1 MKKIIFSGLIITI
14 CSYCYSQALYTDI
27 APNDRRDIL
36 FDNFEDNSSNWYTG
50 DNGKTRAT
58 IRSGYY
64 NVESLVDQPRVVYK
78 DISINTSG
86 DWEIETSIQYIS
98 GQDNNMNALE
108 WSWVD
113 GDNNYSLGM
122 SGNGYYVIK
131 KIENG
136 KWTVI
141 LDWKKS
147 LIRQDE
153 YNKLTV
159 RKIENTYYFFVNEN
173 LIHQMPYEPVRC
185 NKLGIQVNDKSS
197 IKVDFFRASQI
208 LYKSPII
215 TWIDPSNNSANSSS
229 DEYLLK
235 AKITSG
241 TEISEFTLLNNGF
254 PVKVSKDDLVKIG
267 KEYFFQKK
275 VLLSQG
281 GNKIVLNTSNSQG
294 NAISN
299 PIMVMYGNEI
309 KTVQGS
315 ISKQEDVI
323 SNLGTSD
330 IDENIPQNPINPK
343 RFALIIGNEDYT
355 SYQRNLSSEANVAYA
370 INDATAFKIYAQKI
384 LGVEDRNIFF
394 LTNATAG
401 AMNQKIEL
409 ITRIASKLNGSAELF
424 FYYAGHGFPD
434 ENTKIPYLI
443 PVDVSILNINQGI
456 KLSDLYQKLNG
467 CGAKRVFVFLDACF
481 SGGGREGGLINSRGV
496 KVRPKE
502 EDAIGNLVVFAASS
516 GEQTSLPY
524 KEKRHGMFTYF
535 LLKKLKESKGDL
547 SYGELAKYIQEN
559 VSIES
564 LRTNYQEQDPQI
576 KTSSTLQ
583 GTWEKWKFAPD
594 K

>member
-1 MKKIIFSGLIITI
+1 MKKILFSGLIITI
-14 CSYCYSQALYTDI
+14 CSYCYSQAVYTDI
-27 APNDRRDIL
+27 APSDRRDIL
-36 FDNFEDNSSNWYTG
+36 FDNFDDNSSNWYSG

-78 DISINTSG
+78 DISLNTSG
-86 DWEIETSIQYIS
+86 DWEIETSIQYVS

-141 LDWKKS
+141 LDWKKA

-159 RKIENTYYFFVNEN
+159 RKVENTYYFFVNEN
-173 LIHQMPYEPVRC
+173 LIHQMPYETVRC

-208 LYKSPII
+208 LYQSPII
-215 TWIDPSNNSANSSS
+215 TWIDPSNNSVNSSS

-241 TEISEFTLLNNGF
+241 TEVSEFTLLNNNF

-281 GNKIVLNTSNSQG
+281 GNRIVLNTSNSQG
-294 NAISN
+294 SATSN
-299 PIMVMYGNEI
+299 PVMVTFGNET
-309 KTVQGS
+309 KVAQVQIPKKEEVFINS
-315 ISKQEDVI
+315 EI
-323 SNLGTSD
+323 SD
-330 IDENIPQNPINPK
+330 IDGGIPQNPINSK

-355 SYQRNLSSEANVAYA
+355 SYQSNLSSEANVAYA
-370 INDATAFKIYAQKI
+370 INDATSFKLYAQKI

-467 CGAKRVFVFLDACF
+467 CGAKRVSVFLDACF

-547 SYGELAKYIQEN
+547 SYAELAKYIQEN